1 MNATLAPLLDYW
13 QQRNSREKLILLL
26 GGAVLAIALIYALL
40 IEPVATSRTRLEKSL
55 PALRA
60 DMARFQRDLAQAT
73 GKTQAT
79 SKPDM
84 ASLLASAGLP
94 ASALKQ
100 QGDKQASLQAQGMA
114 WPALTKLLA
123 DAQAQGW
130 SLKQLQVR
138 GGEAS
143 GMVDATVEWQR

>member
-40 IEPVATSRTRLEKSL
+40 IEPVATSRARLEKSL

-73 GKTQAT
+73 GKTQTT

-84 ASLLASAGLP
+84 AALLASAGLP
-94 ASALKQ
+94 ASALKL

-138 GGEAS
+138 GSEAN
-143 GMVDATVEWQR
+143 GMVDASVEWQR